1 VRFLA
6 DENLDFGV
14 VRALRAAGHDVRA
27 LAEETSRTLDAEVIA
42 LASHERRILLTED
55 KDFGWLA
62 FVAGAGSE
70 GVILVRF
77 PATVRSL
84 LGHAITDLVASHG
97 DTVTGSFTVVQPG
110 HARITPWPIKPPSG

>member
-1 VRFLA
+1 M
-6 DENLDFGV
+6 
-14 VRALRAAGHDVRA
+14 
-27 LAEETSRTLDAEVIA
+27 DAEVIA

>member
-6 DENLDFGV
+6 DENLDFAV
-14 VRALRAAGHDVRA
+14 VRSLRAGGHDVRA
-27 LAEETSRTLDAEVIA
+27 LAEETSRTVDAEVVA
-42 LASHERRILLTED
+42 LATREGRVLLTED

-77 PATVRSL
+77 PANARQALGPSVLELVTEQGEGL
-84 LGHAITDLVASHG
+84 L
-97 DTVTGSFTVVQPG
+97 GSFTVLQPG
-110 HARITPWPIKPPSG
+110 QARITPGTRRPRP